1 MNSPSHLR
9 RVPSEAPESM
19 QERLS
24 VVVDVAPNS
33 SPVPLGAYLVS
44 TWVCLAPLIFA
55 AVQVDYFL
63 RVPIAI
69 GGSAVIALIL
79 SRFRQREWVIHPVTI
94 ILSFVVALLLFI
106 SQLGV

>member
-1 MNSPSHLR
+1 MRLWKRPEGEYHDT
-9 RVPSEAPESM
+9 RVPDPFRDRFGSPG
-19 QERLS
+19 
-24 VVVDVAPNS
+24 VAPDG
-33 SPVPLGAYLVS
+33 PDLVS
-44 TWVCLAPLIFA
+44 IWISLAPLIFA

-69 GGSAVIALIL
+69 CGSAVIALIL

-94 ILSFVVALLLFI
+94 ILSFVVALLMFI